1 MTKFKALYQAMYDDL
16 KDADMMI
23 KYACEIIEHS
33 KDDKPIATEIA
44 KYAQSRLNH
53 FMEFHKKFVE
63 EAKKVEDLD
72 KKTISNCMWEETHEH
87 LQEWYQSIK
96 KKIEKF

>member
-23 KYACEIIEHS
+23 EYACEIIEHS

-72 KKTISNCMWEETHEH
+72 KKTISNCMWKETHEH

>member
-23 KYACEIIEHS
+23 EYACEIIEHS
-33 KDDKPIATEIA
+33 KDDKQIATEIA

-63 EAKKVEDLD
+63 EAKKVDDVD

>member
-1 MTKFKALYQAMYDDL
+1 MKKFKALYQAMYDDL

-23 KYACEIIEHS
+23 EYAYEICEHN
-33 KDDKPIATEIA
+33 KDDKPLATEIA
-44 KYAQSRLNH
+44 KYALTRLNH

-63 EAKKVEDLD
+63 EAKKTNNMDD
-72 KKTISNCMWEETHEH
+72 KTISNCMWEETHEH